1 VERKNDKGD
10 HLQGWS
16 LYLHACKL
24 GLIRVPQ
31 YKCGFLR
38 RGRLRLS
45 SYTTPSTLGEAPVS
59 TIQLGYRYGQSKSHQ
74 TTTIWYLRDVSDSIL
89 HIQSDLCTYEQTFNS
104 SPTGF
109 VRTGRT
115 ETKRIEKVS
124 LEVCGTWCLFT
135 LKNRKYQPHCRAPRE
150 PQRPECG
157 LVVTWQGLSPNP
169 NLKGADLELPEKGSI
184 RSWTTYDLSPRGLL
198 DTHLMLCPACRVFL
212 IEFV

>member
-1 VERKNDKGD
+1 MLGVHFSWISWRSPHLNFGYRIIELPISGLLTVERKNDKGD

-45 SYTTPSTLGEAPVS
+45 SYTTPSTLDEAPVS
-59 TIQLGYRYGQSKSHQ
+59 TIQLGYRYGQSKRH

-89 HIQSDLCTYEQTFNS
+89 HIRSDLCTYEQTFNT
-104 SPTGF
+104 SPTGL

-135 LKNRKYQPHCRAPRE
+135 LK
-150 PQRPECG
+150 PQ
-157 LVVTWQGLSPNP
+157 
-169 NLKGADLELPEKGSI
+169 I
-184 RSWTTYDLSPRGLL
+184 
-198 DTHLMLCPACRVFL
+198 PAAASCSAGTPAT
-212 IEFV
+212 